1 MKCISKTIVVFTM
14 LLGVLQ
20 QLSAQRIRPVVENV
34 VAGTIIDAETKQGIG
49 DVNILIHGTYRGTAT
64 DGSGYFEFKNLPED
78 VYLLEIRHVAYRPRV
93 YALTVR
99 REDQRMIVIEMKP
112 RVIQLPEVLVEGAS
126 ELPGTFSE
134 INAYKVVRLA
144 DIQKS
149 GAPNMREVL
158 TLHAPFASYAYTTS
172 TLSPLNRPPMLYLNG
187 ILTESWVLDMIDVTT
202 IEKVL
207 VWRTSDAPIAYRG
220 STSRYIIDVR
230 TKEK

>member
-1 MKCISKTIVVFTM
+1 MRPSSRILLSSLVCCVV
-14 LLGVLQ
+14 
-20 QLSAQRIRPVVENV
+20 LSSLTAQRIKPQVENI

-49 DVNILIHGTYRGTAT
+49 DVSILIHGTYRGTST
-64 DGSGYFEFKNLPED
+64 DGGGYFEFKNLPED

-99 REDQRMIVIEMKP
+99 RDDQRMVVIEMRP
-112 RVIQLPEVLVEGAS
+112 RVIQMPEVLVEGAS
-126 ELPGTFSE
+126 ELPGTFNE
-134 INAYKVVRLA
+134 INAYKIVRLE

-158 TLHAPFASYAYTTS
+158 TQHAPFASYAYTTS

-207 VWRTSDAPIAYRG
+207 VWRASDAPIAYRG